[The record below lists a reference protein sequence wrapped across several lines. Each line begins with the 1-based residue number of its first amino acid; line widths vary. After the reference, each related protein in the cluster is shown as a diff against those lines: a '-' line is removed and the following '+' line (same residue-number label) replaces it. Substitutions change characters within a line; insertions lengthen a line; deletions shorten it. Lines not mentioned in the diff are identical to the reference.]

1 MKILIVNQHTNNFGD
16 DAAGTALVNRLLQ
29 VGVKQVELLYCM
41 PGCLPVN
48 DNRVIH
54 NHKLN
59 VRQLRRKDFILYWI
73 FGICRGNFIPGFV
86 KKIQEYDLIM
96 VSPCGANL
104 GIYKD
109 WQLLFQDLIV
119 VKSRKKLIFHLNT
132 ISSSGNKLFDN
143 LVQFLCKRSYVY
155 VREKSS
161 QQYLKS
167 KGILAKWG
175 ADSAFMLESKG
186 EIQYE
191 ESRITFVPSDVWSWH
206 VDFIGG
212 NLDSYDEMI
221 IKPLAQFA
229 QKYNKEI
236 CILMH
241 TNYEDEKAFN
251 EKTKL
256 KLEKIAPGLKVVV
269 PDVNTV
275 YDYENYIRSSYMVVG
290 MRYHSIVLAAKNAI
304 PFIAISYEQKIKE
317 VSSYT
322 EQSNYCLDLKNIYY
336 EKSLIS
342 VLEEAND
349 NHNEIKKKLEE
360 LQYQIEEQASIV
372 IKEQVL

>member
-1 MKILIVNQHTNNFGD
+1 
-16 DAAGTALVNRLLQ
+16 
-29 VGVKQVELLYCM
+29 
-41 PGCLPVN
+41 
-48 DNRVIH
+48 
-54 NHKLN
+54 
-59 VRQLRRKDFILYWI
+59 
-73 FGICRGNFIPGFV
+73 
-86 KKIQEYDLIM
+86 M

-119 VKSRKKLIFHLNT
+119 VKNRKKLIFHLNT
-132 ISSSGNKLFDN
+132 ISPSGNKLFDS
-143 LVQFLCKRSYVY
+143 LVKFLCKRSCVY
-155 VREKSS
+155 VREKNS
-161 QQYLKS
+161 QQYLES

-175 ADSAFMLESKG
+175 PDSAFMLESEGK
-186 EIQYE
+186 IQYE
-191 ESRITFVPSDVWSWH
+191 EKRITFVPSDVWSWH

-221 IKPLAQFA
+221 VKPLAQFA
-229 QKYNKEI
+229 QKHNKEI

-256 KLEKIAPGLKVVV
+256 KLEKVAPGLKVVIPEV
-269 PDVNTV
+269 KSV

-304 PFIAISYEQKIKE
+304 PFVAISYEQKIKE

-322 EQSNYCLDLKNIYY
+322 EQSYYCLDLKNIYN
-336 EKSLIS
+336 EKPLIAI
-342 VLEEAND
+342 LEKAND
-349 NHNEIKKKLEE
+349 NHNKIKEELEE
-360 LQYQIEEQASIV
+360 LQHQIKEQASIV
-372 IKEQVL
+372 IKEQVLLG